1 MNSLVVVGDSLLDR
15 DLDGSVER
23 LCPDAPVPVVDGITA
38 RTRPGG
44 AALAATL
51 AANTGR
57 AVTLITALAD
67 DEAGAELG
75 VLLDRAG
82 VDVVRLELAG
92 STPEKIR
99 VRAGGRTLLRLDRG
113 GPGPA
118 TTPATPS
125 ESVLRRL
132 ASGTVLVSDYG
143 RGMTFEASIRSVLAS
158 RALASTV
165 VWDPHP
171 RGASPVRG
179 CTLITPNRE
188 EARLRL
194 RSSLADATRRARQLA
209 RSWCAGSVAITLGA
223 AGAVIVAGLRA
234 PLVVPAPHVAAGDP
248 CGAGDCFA
256 MTAAAMLADG
266 ATVTEAAGRA
276 VASASAFVAAGG
288 AATSNL
294 RGPAAVAL
302 PVHGLD
308 VAMRLSTEV
317 RARGGRIVATGGCF
331 DLLHAGHIAALRA
344 ARSLGDCLIVCLN
357 SDASVRRLKG
367 VGRPLVPEQDRA
379 DVLAAL
385 GFVDAVVIFEEPT
398 PAVVLQA
405 IQPDIFAKGAD
416 YGLSAIPEARLLS
429 SWGGE
434 AVLVPYLEG
443 RSTSRIVEHA
453 RAV

>member
-57 AVTLITALAD
+57 PVTLITALAD
-67 DEAGAELG
+67 DEAGEELG
-75 VLLDRAG
+75 VLLDSAG

-113 GPGPA
+113 GSGPA
-118 TTPATPS
+118 TTPPAPS
-125 ESVLRRL
+125 ESALRRL

-143 RGMTFEASIRSVLAS
+143 RGMTFEASIRSVLS
-158 RALASTV
+158 NRALASTV

-194 RSSLADATRRARQLA
+194 SSSLADATRRARQLA

-223 AGAVIVAGLRA
+223 AGAVMVAGLPA
-234 PLVVPAPHVAAGDP
+234 PLIVPAPHVAAGDA

-266 ATVTEAAGRA
+266 ATLTEAAGRA

-288 AATSNL
+288 AAMSTF
-294 RGPAAVAL
+294 RDPGAVAM
-302 PVHGLD
+302 PAHGLD
-308 VAMRLSTEV
+308 VAVRLSTEV

-331 DLLHAGHIAALRA
+331 DLLHAGHIASLRA
-344 ARSLGDCLIVCLN
+344 ARSLGDCLVVCLN
-357 SDASVRRLKG
+357 SDTSVRRLKG

-416 YGLSAIPEARLLS
+416 YELSAIPEARLLS

-434 AVLVPYLEG
+434 AVLVPHLEG

>member
-67 DEAGAELG
+67 DEAGDELG
-75 VLLDRAG
+75 FLLDRAG

-99 VRAGGRTLLRLDRG
+99 VRAAGRTLVRMDRG
-113 GPGPA
+113 GPA
-118 TTPATPS
+118 TTPAAPS

-143 RGMTFEASIRSVLAS
+143 RGMTFNAAIRSVLANRS
-158 RALASTV
+158 LASTV
-165 VWDPHP
+165 VWDPHL
-171 RGASPVRG
+171 RGASPVPG

-194 RSSLADATRRARQLA
+194 SSSLADAARRARQLA

-223 AGAVIVAGLRA
+223 AGAVMVAGLRA
-234 PLVVPAPHVAAGDP
+234 PLIVPAPQVAVGDP

-256 MTAAAMLADG
+256 ITAAAMLADG
-266 ATVTEAAGRA
+266 ATLTEAAGRA

-294 RGPAAVAL
+294 RIP
-302 PVHGLD
+302 PVGAQPSHGLD
-308 VAMRLSTEV
+308 DAMRLCIEV

-331 DLLHAGHIAALRA
+331 DLLHVGHIASLRA
-344 ARSLGDCLIVCLN
+344 ARTLGDCLVVCLN

-367 VGRPLVPEQDRA
+367 VGRPLVPAQDRA

-398 PAVVLQA
+398 PTAVLQA
-405 IQPDIFAKGAD
+405 IKPDIFAKGAD
-416 YGLSAIPEARLLS
+416 YELSAIPEARLLR
-429 SWGGE
+429 SWGGD

-443 RSTSRIVEHA
+443 RSTSGIVEHA